1 MTSLGDFCTAG
12 TIRCNKIIATT
23 ADLPGGGGGGGD
35 IDVDSITFDN
45 KWKIYLDANSNFIL
59 ENEAQ
64 NVISLSGDAHTGKVT
79 LHDFDINDLANLDT
93 NRPLNFTGDDL
104 KIQSSNNSNIFV
116 GGSDRINPR
125 NNGASIGIGYQAC
138 DSSNL
143 SYNVAIGYQ
152 AGRQEQGLGFPFQGQ
167 SVAVG
172 FQAGESF
179 QKNHGVAL
187 GAYAGRINQQDA
199 AVACGFFS
207 GNDSQG
213 KYSIAVGNATGQS
226 SQGDFGVAIGASAA
240 NIHQGIESLACGS
253 FAGHKNLGYQSVAL
267 GHRASYDGGDFSN
280 TIVINAT
287 GTDLDPEG
295 TDRTYIKPIR
305 EELNNDFLFYNS
317 ISGEVTR
324 SVAVNFTSNVLI
336 NGVAGAFNEVI
347 TGDGT
352 GGVYWALPTL
362 PASPTFTNVTT
373 QEIDGGVTNVSIKLN
388 DTSLGAQLRFNAG
401 YANLYFTMRN
411 DELNCYSSG
420 SASGLYLNYNGGT
433 VYYGN
438 PATPLSDDR
447 IKFNET
453 NITNGL
459 EVIRQLS
466 PEKYTKRLPD
476 QSVGIEE
483 AGFIA
488 QEVLTI
494 PELAFAVK
502 HPEKEYIEGD
512 PNTRY
517 YFVNYESIFTY
528 AVAGLKEL
536 DTIVQQQA
544 QLISSLEAR
553 LSALESK
560 NI

>member
-23 ADLPGGGGGGGD
+23 ADLPSGGGGGGD
-35 IDVDSITFDN
+35 IDVDSITFN
-45 KWKIYLDANSNFIL
+45 NTWKIYLDANSNFIL

-116 GGSDRINPR
+116 GGSNRINPR

-152 AGRQEQGLGFPFQGQ
+152 AGRQEQGFGFPFQGQ

-187 GAYAGRINQQDA
+187 GAYAGRINQQEA

-226 SQGDFGVAIGASAA
+226 SQGDFGVALGASSG

-253 FAGHKNLGYQSVAL
+253 FSGHKNLGYQSVAL
-267 GHRASYDGGDFSN
+267 GHRASYNGGDFSN

-287 GTDLDPEG
+287 GTNLDPEG

-305 EELNNDFLFYNS
+305 EGLNNDFLFYDS

-324 SVAVNFTSNVLI
+324 SVAVNFTSNLLL
-336 NGVAGAFNEVI
+336 NNQAGV
-347 TGDGT
+347 
-352 GGVYWALPTL
+352 
-362 PASPTFTNVTT
+362 
-373 QEIDGGVTNVSIKLN
+373 
-388 DTSLGAQLRFNAG
+388 
-401 YANLYFTMRN
+401 
-411 DELNCYSSG
+411 SG
-420 SASGLYLNYNGGT
+420 
-433 VYYGN
+433 
-438 PATPLSDDR
+438 
-447 IKFNET
+447 
-453 NITNGL
+453 
-459 EVIRQLS
+459 
-466 PEKYTKRLPD
+466 
-476 QSVGIEE
+476 
-483 AGFIA
+483 
-488 QEVLTI
+488 EVLTSQGNSGTPVWVDI
-494 PELAFAVK
+494 YDLLYPVNSVKIMYGVWGGISGQTWVEFGQGRTLVGLDAGDADFNAIGLEDGFKEITLTEAQMPTHTHTQNAHSHAQTRPTARGGASTGVPTGVDELGINLQASPAQTQNTIATNQDAGGNQP
-502 HPEKEYIEGD
+502 HNNLQPYIVV
-512 PNTRY
+512 RY
-517 YFVNYESIFTY
+517 YRRT
-528 AVAGLKEL
+528 A
-536 DTIVQQQA
+536 
-544 QLISSLEAR
+544 
-553 LSALESK
+553 
-560 NI
+560 

>member
-45 KWKIYLDANSNFIL
+45 TWKIYLDANSNFIL

-179 QKNHGVAL
+179 QRNHGVAL
-187 GAYAGRINQQDA
+187 GAYAGRINQKDA
-199 AVACGFFS
+199 AIACGFFS

-226 SQGDFGVAIGASAA
+226 SQGDYGVAIGASAA
-240 NIHQGIESLACGS
+240 NIHQGVESLACGS

-352 GGVYWALPTL
+352 GGVYWATPSAGAKPL
-362 PASPTFTNVTT
+362 FQVFGTN
-373 QEIDGGVTNVSIKLN
+373 
-388 DTSLGAQLRFNAG
+388 TSVATG
-401 YANLYFTMRN
+401 
-411 DELNCYSSG
+411 SSG
-420 SASGLYLNYNGGT
+420 IYQLVRWNTPTIDDASGSFGWDSTNSQYRCPLAGNYRVSTLVQWAGDNISNRGIGM
-433 VYYGN
+433 YIY
-438 PATPLSDDR
+438 R
-447 IKFNET
+447 NE
-453 NITNGL
+453 
-459 EVIRQLS
+459 
-466 PEKYTKRLPD
+466 
-476 QSVGIEE
+476 
-483 AGFIA
+483 A
-488 QEVLTI
+488 Q
-494 PELAFAVK
+494 
-502 HPEKEYIEGD
+502 Y
-512 PNTRY
+512 N
-517 YFVNYESIFTY
+517 NIFTATTFIDVGGQPEY
-528 AVAGLKEL
+528 QFATSNIIIPCSQG
-536 DTIVQQQA
+536 DTIDIRSDAVSNLNVFYRCSHFNVEFIQ
-544 QLISSLEAR
+544 
-553 LSALESK
+553 
-560 NI
+560 

>member
-35 IDVDSITFDN
+35 IDVDSINFNNT
-45 KWKIYLDANSNFIL
+45 WKIYLDANSNFIL

-93 NRPLNFTGDDL
+93 TRPLIFTGDDL
-104 KIQSSNNSNIFV
+104 RIQSSNNSNIFV

-179 QKNHGVAL
+179 QRNHGVAL
-187 GAYAGRINQQDA
+187 GAFAGQLNQKDA
-199 AVACGFFS
+199 AIACGFFS
-207 GNDSQG
+207 GNDTQG
-213 KYSIAVGNATGQS
+213 KYAIAIGNATGQS
-226 SQGDFGVAIGASAA
+226 SQGDFGVAIGAESG

-253 FAGHKNLGYQSVAL
+253 FSGHKNLGHQSVAL

-287 GTDLDPEG
+287 GSNLNPEG

-324 SVAVNFTSNVLI
+324 SVAVNFTSNIFI
-336 NGVAGAFNEVI
+336 NGTPGNE
-347 TGDGT
+347 
-352 GGVYWALPTL
+352 
-362 PASPTFTNVTT
+362 
-373 QEIDGGVTNVSIKLN
+373 N
-388 DTSLGAQLRFNAG
+388 DVLTSLGNTGTPVWRPPGLSKEYAQFYIQSSKTITAGTFTDISQTTLDFRSSQNITHNAATGVLTLGRAGIYMITYNIQIIQLSSPILWTIARCIFNGTPVAV
-401 YANLYFTMRN
+401 TTIN
-411 DELNCYSSG
+411 DGTDTFYNAFHSG
-420 SASGLYLNYNGGT
+420 SII
-433 VYYGN
+433 VN
-438 PATPLSDDR
+438 PTTANQTISFQVR
-447 IKFNET
+447 TSTTCSVEGFNNPKST
-453 NITNGL
+453 WFSVHNI
-459 EVIRQLS
+459 
-466 PEKYTKRLPD
+466 D
-476 QSVGIEE
+476 
-483 AGFIA
+483 
-488 QEVLTI
+488 
-494 PELAFAVK
+494 
-502 HPEKEYIEGD
+502 
-512 PNTRY
+512 
-517 YFVNYESIFTY
+517 
-528 AVAGLKEL
+528 
-536 DTIVQQQA
+536 
-544 QLISSLEAR
+544 
-553 LSALESK
+553 
-560 NI
+560 

>member
-1 MTSLGDFCTAG
+1 MTSLGEFCTAG

-23 ADLPGGGGGGGD
+23 ADLPSSGGGGGGD
-35 IDVDSITFDN
+35 IDVDSINFDN

-93 NRPLNFTGDDL
+93 NRSLNFTGDDL
-104 KIQSSNNSNIFV
+104 KIQSSNNSNIFI
-116 GGSDRINPR
+116 GGTDRTNPR

-143 SYNVAIGYQ
+143 SYNVGIGYQ

-179 QKNHGVAL
+179 QRNHGVAL

-199 AVACGFFS
+199 AVACGFFC
-207 GNDSQG
+207 GNDTQG
-213 KYSIAVGNATGQS
+213 KYAVGLGNACAQS
-226 SQGDFGVAIGASAA
+226 SQGDFAVALGASSG

-253 FAGHKNLGYQSVAL
+253 FSGHKNLGYRSIAL

-305 EELNNDFLFYNS
+305 EGLNNDFLFYNS

-324 SVAVNFTSNVLI
+324 SVAVNFTSNFLL
-336 NGVAGAFNEVI
+336 NGVTGALNEVI

-352 GGVYWALPTL
+352 
-362 PASPTFTNVTT
+362 
-373 QEIDGGVTNVSIKLN
+373 
-388 DTSLGAQLRFNAG
+388 
-401 YANLYFTMRN
+401 
-411 DELNCYSSG
+411 
-420 SASGLYLNYNGGT
+420 
-433 VYYGN
+433 
-438 PATPLSDDR
+438 
-447 IKFNET
+447 
-453 NITNGL
+453 
-459 EVIRQLS
+459 
-466 PEKYTKRLPD
+466 
-476 QSVGIEE
+476 
-483 AGFIA
+483 
-488 QEVLTI
+488 
-494 PELAFAVK
+494 
-502 HPEKEYIEGD
+502 
-512 PNTRY
+512 
-517 YFVNYESIFTY
+517 
-528 AVAGLKEL
+528 
-536 DTIVQQQA
+536 
-544 QLISSLEAR
+544 
-553 LSALESK
+553 
-560 NI
+560 

>member
-1 MTSLGDFCTAG
+1 MTSLGEFCTAG
-12 TIRCNKIIATT
+12 TIQCNKIIATT

-35 IDVDSITFDN
+35 IDVDSINFDN

-64 NVISLSGDAHTGKVT
+64 NIISLSGDAHTGKVT

-93 NRPLNFTGDDL
+93 TRSLNFTGDDL

-116 GGSDRINPR
+116 GGSNRINPR

-152 AGRQEQGLGFPFQGQ
+152 AGRQEQGSGFPFQGQ
-167 SVAVG
+167 SVAIG

-179 QKNHGVAL
+179 QRNHGVAL
-187 GAYAGRINQQDA
+187 GAYAGRINQKDA

-213 KYSIAVGNATGQS
+213 KYSIAIGNATGQS
-226 SQGDFGVAIGASAA
+226 SQGDFATALGASSG

-253 FAGHKNLGYQSVAL
+253 FAGHTNLGYRSIAL

-305 EELNNDFLFYNS
+305 EGLNNDFLFYDS

-324 SVAVNFTSNVLI
+324 SVAVNFTSNFLL
-336 NGVAGAFNEVI
+336 NGVTGAFNEVI

-352 GGVYWALPTL
+352 GGVFWNTPTAPPPSSYAVLSLNGSYQVSGSGNKIINIFTMIATPPALGITLPTADTIQL
-362 PASPTFTNVTT
+362 SQIGTYLINYHFTCQEIGGTYPYVTASLDMLVTSGQPFSQTNWWNVLKTYTGSWVLTTTNATTTIQFRFSSPTNTMQINSGTS
-373 QEIDGGVTNVSIKLN
+373 QNQVSI
-388 DTSLGAQLRFNAG
+388 
-401 YANLYFTMRN
+401 
-411 DELNCYSSG
+411 
-420 SASGLYLNYNGGT
+420 
-433 VYYGN
+433 
-438 PATPLSDDR
+438 
-447 IKFNET
+447 
-453 NITNGL
+453 
-459 EVIRQLS
+459 IRL
-466 PEKYTKRLPD
+466 
-476 QSVGIEE
+476 
-483 AGFIA
+483 F
-488 QEVLTI
+488 
-494 PELAFAVK
+494 
-502 HPEKEYIEGD
+502 
-512 PNTRY
+512 
-517 YFVNYESIFTY
+517 
-528 AVAGLKEL
+528 
-536 DTIVQQQA
+536 
-544 QLISSLEAR
+544 
-553 LSALESK
+553 
-560 NI
+560 